1 MIKQDLSGKVAV
13 VTGASRG
20 AGKGIAV
27 ALGSHGATVYVTG
40 RTVNEGDADLPGTV
54 AHTAELVTAAGGQG
68 IAAVCD
74 HADDGQV
81 ADLFDRVRSEQ
92 GGLDILINNAT
103 FLHDQLI
110 EPGPFWEKPLDM
122 TRVFDVGIRSG
133 YVASWYAAP
142 LLVARGGGLV
152 VFTSSFGA
160 RCYMHGPA
168 YGAQKVSVDKFAAD
182 MAVDFKPHNVA
193 TASIWMGMLQTD
205 RTRRVMAREPEKY
218 AGFWEIAE
226 TPEFTGHIIS
236 ALYNDPKRAER
247 SGQTVV
253 GAELAQEYGIT
264 EADGRVPP
272 SHREMLG
279 APVQAHPAVVQ

>member
-1 MIKQDLSGKVAV
+1 MSKQELAGKVAV

-20 AGKGIAV
+20 AGKGIAE
-27 ALGSHGATVYVTG
+27 ALGSQGATVYVTG

-54 AHTAELVTAAGGQG
+54 ANTAERVTAAGGKG
-68 IAAVCD
+68 IAVVCD
-74 HADDGQV
+74 HADDSQV
-81 ADLFDRVRSEQ
+81 RALFEQVRSEQ
-92 GGLDILINNAT
+92 GVLDILVNNAT

-110 EPGPFWEKPLDM
+110 DAGPFWEKRLDM
-122 TRVFDVGIRSG
+122 TGVFDVGIRSG

-142 LLVARGGGLV
+142 LLIARGGGLV

-168 YGAQKVSVDKFAAD
+168 YGAQKAAVDKFAAD

-205 RTRRVMAREPEKY
+205 RTRRVMAQDPDKY

-226 TPEFTGHIIS
+226 TPEFTGRIIS
-236 ALYNDPKRAER
+236 ALFNDPKRAER

-264 EADGRVPP
+264 ETDGRTPP

-279 APVQAHPAVVQ
+279 APVQAHPAIVQ

>member
-1 MIKQDLSGKVAV
+1 MSNQDLAGKVAV

-54 AHTAELVTAAGGQG
+54 ANTAELVSAAGGKG
-68 IAAVCD
+68 VAVVCD
-74 HADDGQV
+74 HADDAQV
-81 ADLFDRVRSEQ
+81 QALFERVRAEQ
-92 GGLDILINNAT
+92 GGLDILVNNAT

-110 EPGPFWEKPLDM
+110 EAGGFWEKPLDM

-133 YVASWYAAP
+133 YVASWHAAP
-142 LLVARGGGLV
+142 LLIARGGGLV

-168 YGAQKVSVDKFAAD
+168 YGAQKAAVDKFAAD

-205 RTRRVMAREPEKY
+205 RTRRVMSREPDKY

-236 ALYNDPKRAER
+236 TLFNDPQRAER
-247 SGQTVV
+247 SGQTLV
-253 GAELAQEYGIT
+253 GAELAQEYGIA
-264 EADGRVPP
+264 EADGRTPP

>member
-1 MIKQDLSGKVAV
+1 MSNQDLSGKVAV

-74 HADDGQV
+74 HGDDGQV

-92 GGLDILINNAT
+92 GGLDILVNNAT

-168 YGAQKVSVDKFAAD
+168 YGAQKVAVDKFAAD

-253 GAELAQEYGIT
+253 GAELAQEYGIA
-264 EADGRVPP
+264 ERDGRVPP

-279 APVQAHPAVVQ
+279 APVQAHPAIVQ